1 MSRLG
6 KLKRQSIQRS
16 NKRNLGIIT
25 EDQTSVDN
33 VEDNVDSLEQEINTI
48 DSLEQEINTIDSIP
62 VEDEVDIDKH
72 NHFHNIDFGEEP
84 EDETAEWEIPVE
96 MLFHGINTGDVS
108 QIEAGTDQIDMPK
121 EKEAAILKFANFIG
135 ADAYDLHRVADKLD
149 LGQ

>member
-6 KLKRQSIQRS
+6 KLKRQAIQRS

-25 EDQTSVDN
+25 EDQTSV
-33 VEDNVDSLEQEINTI
+33 DNVDSLEQEINTI
-48 DSLEQEINTIDSIP
+48 DSLEQEINTIDSLDQEIP
-62 VEDEVDIDKH
+62 VEDEVEIDKH
-72 NHFHNIDFGEEP
+72 NHFHNIDFGEES

>member
-6 KLKRQSIQRS
+6 KLKRQAIQRS

-48 DSLEQEINTIDSIP
+48 DSIP

-72 NHFHNIDFGEEP
+72 NHFHNIDFKDEP
-84 EDETAEWEIPVE
+84 EDEPAEWEVPVD

-108 QIEAGTDQIDMPK
+108 QIKAGIDMIDMPK
-121 EKEAAILKFANFIG
+121 EREAAILKFANFIG

>member
-6 KLKRQSIQRS
+6 KLKRQAIQRS

-62 VEDEVDIDKH
+62 VEDEVEIDKH
-72 NHFHNIDFGEEP
+72 NHFHNIDF
-84 EDETAEWEIPVE
+84 EDESEDEPADWEIPVD

-108 QIEAGTDQIDMPK
+108 QTKAGIDQIDMPR
-121 EKEAAILKFANFIG
+121 EKEDAILRFANFIG
-135 ADAYDLHRVADKLD
+135 ADGYDLHRVADKLD
-149 LGQ
+149 LEQ

>member
-6 KLKRQSIQRS
+6 KLKRQAIQRS

-25 EDQTSVDN
+25 EDQTSVDD

-48 DSLEQEINTIDSIP
+48 DSLDQEIP
-62 VEDEVDIDKH
+62 VEDEVEIDKH
-72 NHFHNIDFGEEP
+72 NHFHNIDFGEES

-108 QIEAGTDQIDMPK
+108 QIEAGTDQIDMPR

-149 LGQ
+149 LE